1 MNFAFPTVI
10 TSGTILAVAGAL
22 IGQMTSE
29 AAIVGIGQSIGRG
42 TILSMILVMFVLPQ
56 ILLLGGTI
64 VDKTSFT
71 VPSAVKKRN
80 ASGRVVID
88 GMVRGEI
95 HGTVSGTV
103 HATEDG
109 DVNVNLISGNIAEEG
124 DDKGEGKE
132 NEK

>member
-29 AAIVGIGQSIGRG
+29 AAIVGIGQSIGR
-42 TILSMILVMFVLPQ
+42 
-56 ILLLGGTI
+56 
-64 VDKTSFT
+64 
-71 VPSAVKKRN
+71 
-80 ASGRVVID
+80 VVID
-88 GMVRGEI
+88 GMGRGEI

-103 HATEDG
+103 HATVDG